1 MSDFSVHF
9 IIPGPPRGKGR
20 PRFSNG
26 KAYTDE
32 KTKAYEEVIAWQF
45 MCAQRRWQL
54 TPDQW
59 ERVKKAQVSVVIIAS
74 YEVPKSD
81 SKKVRLEKL
90 ENRQRPTKKPDIDN
104 VCKAVLDGLNRL
116 AYEDDTQVYHLH
128 AIKRYDE
135 TPRVEVSVIY
145 DNCL

>member
-9 IIPGPPRGKGR
+9 TIPGPPGRKGR

-26 KAYTDE
+26 RAYTDE
-32 KTKAYEEVIAWQF
+32 KTKAYEELIAWQF
-45 MCAQRRWQL
+45 MSAQSRWQL
-54 TPDQW
+54 SPEQW
-59 ERVKKAQVSVVIIAS
+59 ERVKKAQVSIVIIAS
-74 YEVPKSD
+74 YEIPKSD

-90 ENRQRPTKKPDIDN
+90 ENRQRPMKKPDIDN
-104 VCKAVLDGLNRL
+104 VCKVVLDGLNGL
-116 AYEDDTQVYHLH
+116 AYKDDTQVYHLH